1 MITSKLS
8 LSDWI
13 AIGTVVGGVFIGGY
27 RIGSAEEAITKV
39 IDRMDRVEQR
49 INASDSTNS
58 NQDIKLDYL
67 QKQQEK
73 TTEINEKMLETLNNL
88 NLAINSLQSIQNK

>member
-13 AIGTVVGGVFIGGY
+13 AIGTVVGGY

-49 INASDSTNS
+49 INQNDASNI
-58 NQDIKLDYL
+58 NQDIKIDYL

-73 TTEINEKMLETLNNL
+73 TTEISKKMM
-88 NLAINSLQSIQNK
+88 

>member
-13 AIGTVVGGVFIGGY
+13 AIGTVVGGC
-27 RIGSAEEAITKV
+27 RIGSAEEAIAKV

-49 INASDSTNS
+49 INQNDASNI
-58 NQDIKLDYL
+58 NQDIKIDYL

-73 TTEINEKMLETLNNL
+73 TTEISEKMM
-88 NLAINSLQSIQNK
+88 

>member
-1 MITSKLS
+1 MITTKLS

-27 RIGSAEEAITKV
+27 RIGSTEEAITKV

-49 INASDSTNS
+49 INQNDASNT
-58 NQDIKLDYL
+58 NQDIKIDYS

-73 TTEINEKMLETLNNL
+73 TTEISEKMMETLNNL
-88 NLAINSLQSIQNK
+88 NKTTGSD

>member
-49 INASDSTNS
+49 INQNDASNI
-58 NQDIKLDYL
+58 NQDIKIDYL

-73 TTEINEKMLETLNNL
+73 TTEISEKMM
-88 NLAINSLQSIQNK
+88 